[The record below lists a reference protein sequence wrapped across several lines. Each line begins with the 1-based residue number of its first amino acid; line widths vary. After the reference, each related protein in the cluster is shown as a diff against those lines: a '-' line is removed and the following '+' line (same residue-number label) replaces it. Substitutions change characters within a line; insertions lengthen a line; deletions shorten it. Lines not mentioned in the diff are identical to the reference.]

1 MIRKLKIRTILI
13 ALITLFIGSLAT
25 SYSIVNSDD
34 FLKSF
39 KITNFTNVNTKYH
52 LEYEKTKNATV
63 YEVIIYDESSEII
76 FNEKTTENV
85 VDFDLNNL
93 RYDEKYKLVIYA
105 YDKNGESI
113 SVKNP
118 YEFTYTEPSFSKDNN
133 LVLDNNEDYTLYI
146 DGELN
151 KDNKNYQIGLYDNN
165 VLIYKEEIKDNEYII
180 KQKYFNGLTQTLTAK
195 LFDNDTEIN
204 SITLYSNTS
213 PISDIT
219 IVSPQNDALLDYQ
232 DVPLTFTGG
241 DNATEYILEIFKD
254 DILIKE
260 VSLNQNRAI
269 ISSEFFVKDNNYTF
283 KIKAKYL
290 DYESYSKEATVSF
303 KMKEKETLLPVYIN
317 KDSNYI
323 KENSYITLNNPNNK
337 GTIYY
342 TLDGST
348 PTPAAT
354 RSICYSGVFTVDK
367 SCDVKAVAVR
377 DTYWDSDVAQESVE
391 VVCETSSARVT
402 GKDRFVALL
411 YENVLDRYA
420 ARSELDYWVDR
431 LENGSTGA
439 DVAYGFIFSQEF
451 TNKNYSDSDYVEH
464 LYLSLMGR
472 ASDTDGKNDWV
483 THLQNGVSRKYV
495 FRQFINSDEFSNLCN
510 AYQIDKGDVTLDEAR
525 DENYNVT
532 RFVVRNYKQFL
543 GRDYDVDGLN
553 DWTGRINGGYGL
565 DQVAHGFVFSTE
577 CENMN
582 LSNEEFVKI
591 LYRGIFDREADEAG
605 LSDWT
610 GRLNAGTS
618 REDVFWGFANSQE
631 FANLVASYG
640 L

>member
-13 ALITLFIGSLAT
+13 ALITLLIGSLAT

-39 KITNFTNVNTKYH
+39 KITNLTNVNTKYH
-52 LEYEKTKNATV
+52 LEYEKTTNATV

-165 VLIYKEEIKDNEYII
+165 ILIYKEEIKDNEYII
-180 KQKYFNGLTQTLTAK
+180 KQKYFNGLTQTLTVK

-317 KDSNYI
+317 KDSNYV
-323 KENSYITLNNPNNK
+323 KENSYITLNNPNSK

-342 TLDGST
+342 TLDGTDPNETSLVYENPILIKENT
-348 PTPAAT
+348 TIKT
-354 RSICYSGVFTVDK
+354 IIKEDK
-367 SCDVKAVAVR
+367 SYDSPVSTYNLNIGNKTDYKVYLSPSNQDGNLGVKSVGYTNEEKEMNDLSNYIEKRLKDYNIKVYRNNPNGNINLWVADSR
-377 DTYWDSDVAQESVE
+377 YYGADLHIAIHSNASTNHTSKGIETWINDQTSDTYSLANMIQSDLMNIYYDKENGNRGVKYSNGALGETRMPKFGILVE
-391 VVCETSSARVT
+391 VAHHDYLEDA
-402 GKDRFVALL
+402 KWIMH
-411 YENVLDRYA
+411 NK
-420 ARSELDYWVDR
+420 ELIG
-431 LENGSTGA
+431 NTIA
-439 DVAYGFIFSQEF
+439 DSI
-451 TNKNYSDSDYVEH
+451 
-464 LYLSLMGR
+464 L
-472 ASDTDGKNDWV
+472 
-483 THLQNGVSRKYV
+483 KY
-495 FRQFINSDEFSNLCN
+495 F
-510 AYQIDKGDVTLDEAR
+510 
-525 DENYNVT
+525 
-532 RFVVRNYKQFL
+532 
-543 GRDYDVDGLN
+543 
-553 DWTGRINGGYGL
+553 
-565 DQVAHGFVFSTE
+565 
-577 CENMN
+577 
-582 LSNEEFVKI
+582 
-591 LYRGIFDREADEAG
+591 GII
-605 LSDWT
+605 
-610 GRLNAGTS
+610 
-618 REDVFWGFANSQE
+618 
-631 FANLVASYG
+631 
-640 L
+640 

>member
-13 ALITLFIGSLAT
+13 ALITLLIGSLAT

-39 KITNFTNVNTKYH
+39 KITNLTNVNTKYH
-52 LEYEKTKNATV
+52 LEYENTTNATV

-165 VLIYKEEIKDNEYII
+165 ILIYKEEIKDNEYII
-180 KQKYFNGLTQTLTAK
+180 KQKYFNGLTQTLTVK

-219 IVSPQNDALLDYQ
+219 IVSPQNNALLDYQ

-317 KDSNYI
+317 KDSNYV
-323 KENSYITLNNPNNK
+323 KENSYITLNNPNSK

-342 TLDGST
+342 TLDGTDPNETSLVYENPILIKENT
-348 PTPAAT
+348 TIKT
-354 RSICYSGVFTVDK
+354 IIKEDK
-367 SCDVKAVAVR
+367 SYDSPVSTYNLNIGNKTDYKVYLSPSNQDGNLGVKSVGYTNEEKEMNDLSNYIEKRLKDYNIKVYRNNPNGNINLWVADSR
-377 DTYWDSDVAQESVE
+377 YYGADLHIAIHSNASTNHTSKGIETWINDQTSDTYSLANMIQSDLMNIYYDKENGNRGVKYSNGALGETRMPKFGILVE
-391 VVCETSSARVT
+391 VAHHDYLEDA
-402 GKDRFVALL
+402 KWIMH
-411 YENVLDRYA
+411 NK
-420 ARSELDYWVDR
+420 ELIG
-431 LENGSTGA
+431 NTIA
-439 DVAYGFIFSQEF
+439 DSI
-451 TNKNYSDSDYVEH
+451 
-464 LYLSLMGR
+464 L
-472 ASDTDGKNDWV
+472 
-483 THLQNGVSRKYV
+483 KY
-495 FRQFINSDEFSNLCN
+495 F
-510 AYQIDKGDVTLDEAR
+510 
-525 DENYNVT
+525 
-532 RFVVRNYKQFL
+532 
-543 GRDYDVDGLN
+543 
-553 DWTGRINGGYGL
+553 
-565 DQVAHGFVFSTE
+565 
-577 CENMN
+577 
-582 LSNEEFVKI
+582 
-591 LYRGIFDREADEAG
+591 GII
-605 LSDWT
+605 
-610 GRLNAGTS
+610 
-618 REDVFWGFANSQE
+618 
-631 FANLVASYG
+631 
-640 L
+640 

>member
-13 ALITLFIGSLAT
+13 ALITLLIGSLAT

-39 KITNFTNVNTKYH
+39 KITNLTNVNTKYH
-52 LEYEKTKNATV
+52 LEYEKTTNATV

-165 VLIYKEEIKDNEYII
+165 ILIYKEEIKDNEYII
-180 KQKYFNGLTQTLTAK
+180 KQKYFNGLTQTLTVK

-219 IVSPQNDALLDYQ
+219 IVSPQNDDLLDYQ

-342 TLDGST
+342 TLDGTDPNETSLVYENPILIKENT
-348 PTPAAT
+348 TIKT
-354 RSICYSGVFTVDK
+354 IIKEDK
-367 SCDVKAVAVR
+367 SYDSPVSTYNLNIGNKTDYKVYLSPSNQDGNLGVKSVGYTNEEKEMNDLSNYIEKRLKDYNIKVYRNNPNGNINLWVADSRYYGADLHIAIHSNASTNHTSKGVETWINDQTS
-377 DTYWDSDVAQESVE
+377 DTYSLANMIQSDLMNIYYDKENGNRGVKYSNGALGETRMPKFGILVE
-391 VVCETSSARVT
+391 VAHHDYLEDA
-402 GKDRFVALL
+402 KWIMD
-411 YENVLDRYA
+411 NK
-420 ARSELDYWVDR
+420 ELIG
-431 LENGSTGA
+431 NTIA
-439 DVAYGFIFSQEF
+439 DSI
-451 TNKNYSDSDYVEH
+451 
-464 LYLSLMGR
+464 L
-472 ASDTDGKNDWV
+472 
-483 THLQNGVSRKYV
+483 KY
-495 FRQFINSDEFSNLCN
+495 F
-510 AYQIDKGDVTLDEAR
+510 
-525 DENYNVT
+525 
-532 RFVVRNYKQFL
+532 
-543 GRDYDVDGLN
+543 
-553 DWTGRINGGYGL
+553 
-565 DQVAHGFVFSTE
+565 
-577 CENMN
+577 
-582 LSNEEFVKI
+582 
-591 LYRGIFDREADEAG
+591 GII
-605 LSDWT
+605 
-610 GRLNAGTS
+610 
-618 REDVFWGFANSQE
+618 
-631 FANLVASYG
+631 
-640 L
+640 

>member
-13 ALITLFIGSLAT
+13 ALITLLIGSLAT

-39 KITNFTNVNTKYH
+39 KITNLTNVNTKYH
-52 LEYEKTKNATV
+52 LEYEKTTNATV

-165 VLIYKEEIKDNEYII
+165 ILIYKEEIKDNEYII
-180 KQKYFNGLTQTLTAK
+180 KQKYFNGLTQILTAK

-342 TLDGST
+342 TLDGTDPNETSLVYENPILIKENT
-348 PTPAAT
+348 TIKT
-354 RSICYSGVFTVDK
+354 IIKEDK
-367 SCDVKAVAVR
+367 SYDSPVSTYNLNIGNKTDYKVYLSPSNQDGNLGVKSVGYTNEEKEMNDLSNYIEKRLKDYNIKVYRNNPNGNINLWVADSRYYGADLHIAIHSNASTNHTSKGVETWINDQTS
-377 DTYWDSDVAQESVE
+377 DTYSLANMIQSDLMNIYYD
-391 VVCETSSARVT
+391 
-402 GKDRFVALL
+402 K
-411 YENVLDRYA
+411 
-420 ARSELDYWVDR
+420 
-431 LENGSTGA
+431 ENGNRGVKYSNGA
-439 DVAYGFIFSQEF
+439 LGE
-451 TNKNYSDSDYVEH
+451 
-464 LYLSLMGR
+464 
-472 ASDTDGKNDWV
+472 
-483 THLQNGVSRKYV
+483 
-495 FRQFINSDEFSNLCN
+495 
-510 AYQIDKGDVTLDEAR
+510 
-525 DENYNVT
+525 T
-532 RFVVRNYKQFL
+532 RMPKFGIL
-543 GRDYDVDGLN
+543 
-553 DWTGRINGGYGL
+553 IE
-565 DQVAHGFVFSTE
+565 VAHHDYLEDAKWIMDNKELIGNTIADS
-577 CENMN
+577 
-582 LSNEEFVKI
+582 I
-591 LYRGIFDREADEAG
+591 LKYFGII
-605 LSDWT
+605 
-610 GRLNAGTS
+610 
-618 REDVFWGFANSQE
+618 
-631 FANLVASYG
+631 
-640 L
+640 

>member
-13 ALITLFIGSLAT
+13 ALITLLIGSLAT

-39 KITNFTNVNTKYH
+39 KITNLTNVNTKYH
-52 LEYEKTKNATV
+52 LEYEKTTNATV

-76 FNEKTTENV
+76 FNEKTTKNV

-165 VLIYKEEIKDNEYII
+165 ILIYKEEIKDNEYII
-180 KQKYFNGLTQTLTAK
+180 KQKYFNCLTQTLTVK

-290 DYESYSKEATVSF
+290 DYESYSKEAVSF

-342 TLDGST
+342 TLDGTDPNETSLVYENPILIKENT
-348 PTPAAT
+348 TIKT
-354 RSICYSGVFTVDK
+354 IIKEDK
-367 SCDVKAVAVR
+367 SYDSPVSTYNLNIGNKTDYKVYLSPSNQDGNLGVKSVGYTNEEKEMNDLSNYIEKRLKDYNIKVYRNNPNGNINLWVADSRYYGADLHIAIHSNASTNHTSKGVETWINDQTS
-377 DTYWDSDVAQESVE
+377 DTYSLANMIQSDLMNIYYDKENGNRGVKYSNGALGETRMPKFGILVE
-391 VVCETSSARVT
+391 VAHHDYLEDA
-402 GKDRFVALL
+402 KWIMD
-411 YENVLDRYA
+411 NK
-420 ARSELDYWVDR
+420 ELIG
-431 LENGSTGA
+431 NTIA
-439 DVAYGFIFSQEF
+439 DSI
-451 TNKNYSDSDYVEH
+451 
-464 LYLSLMGR
+464 L
-472 ASDTDGKNDWV
+472 
-483 THLQNGVSRKYV
+483 KY
-495 FRQFINSDEFSNLCN
+495 F
-510 AYQIDKGDVTLDEAR
+510 
-525 DENYNVT
+525 
-532 RFVVRNYKQFL
+532 
-543 GRDYDVDGLN
+543 
-553 DWTGRINGGYGL
+553 
-565 DQVAHGFVFSTE
+565 
-577 CENMN
+577 
-582 LSNEEFVKI
+582 
-591 LYRGIFDREADEAG
+591 GII
-605 LSDWT
+605 
-610 GRLNAGTS
+610 
-618 REDVFWGFANSQE
+618 
-631 FANLVASYG
+631 
-640 L
+640 

>member
-13 ALITLFIGSLAT
+13 ALITLLIGSLAT

-39 KITNFTNVNTKYH
+39 KITNLTNVNTKYH
-52 LEYEKTKNATV
+52 LEYEKTTNATV

-133 LVLDNNEDYTLYI
+133 LVLDDNENYTLYI

-165 VLIYKEEIKDNEYII
+165 ILIYKEEIKDNEYII
-180 KQKYFNGLTQTLTAK
+180 KQKYFNGLTQTLTVK

-219 IVSPQNDALLDYQ
+219 IVSPQNNALLDYQ

-317 KDSNYI
+317 KDSNYV

-342 TLDGST
+342 TLDGTDPNETSLVYENPILIKENT
-348 PTPAAT
+348 TIKT
-354 RSICYSGVFTVDK
+354 IIKEDK
-367 SCDVKAVAVR
+367 SYDSPVSTYNLNIGNKTDYKVYLSPSNQDGNLGVKSVGYTNEEKEMNDLSNYIEKRLKDYNIKVYRNNPNGNINLWVADSR
-377 DTYWDSDVAQESVE
+377 YYGADLHIAIHSNASTNHTSKGIETWINDQTSDTYSLANMIQSDLMNIYYDKENGNRGVKYSNGALGETRMPKFGILVE
-391 VVCETSSARVT
+391 VAHHDYLEDA
-402 GKDRFVALL
+402 KWIMH
-411 YENVLDRYA
+411 NK
-420 ARSELDYWVDR
+420 ELIG
-431 LENGSTGA
+431 NTIA
-439 DVAYGFIFSQEF
+439 DSI
-451 TNKNYSDSDYVEH
+451 
-464 LYLSLMGR
+464 L
-472 ASDTDGKNDWV
+472 
-483 THLQNGVSRKYV
+483 KY
-495 FRQFINSDEFSNLCN
+495 F
-510 AYQIDKGDVTLDEAR
+510 
-525 DENYNVT
+525 
-532 RFVVRNYKQFL
+532 
-543 GRDYDVDGLN
+543 
-553 DWTGRINGGYGL
+553 
-565 DQVAHGFVFSTE
+565 
-577 CENMN
+577 
-582 LSNEEFVKI
+582 
-591 LYRGIFDREADEAG
+591 GII
-605 LSDWT
+605 
-610 GRLNAGTS
+610 
-618 REDVFWGFANSQE
+618 
-631 FANLVASYG
+631 
-640 L
+640 

>member
-13 ALITLFIGSLAT
+13 ALITLLIGSLAT

-39 KITNFTNVNTKYH
+39 KITNLTNVNTKYH
-52 LEYEKTKNATV
+52 LEYEKTTNATV

-165 VLIYKEEIKDNEYII
+165 ILIYKEEIKDNEYII
-180 KQKYFNGLTQTLTAK
+180 KQKYFNGLTQTLTVK

-219 IVSPQNDALLDYQ
+219 IVSPQNNALLDYQ

-342 TLDGST
+342 TLDGTDPNETSLVYENPILIKENT
-348 PTPAAT
+348 TIKT
-354 RSICYSGVFTVDK
+354 IIKEDK
-367 SCDVKAVAVR
+367 SYDSPVSTYNLNIGNKTDYKVYLSPSNQDGNLGVKSVGYTNEEKEMNDLSNYIEKRLKDYNIKVYRNNPNGNINLWVADSR
-377 DTYWDSDVAQESVE
+377 YYGADLHIAIHSNASTNHTSKGIETWINDQTSDTYSLANMIQSDLMNIYYDKENGNRGVKYSNGALGETRMPKFGILVE
-391 VVCETSSARVT
+391 VAHHDYLEDA
-402 GKDRFVALL
+402 KWIMH
-411 YENVLDRYA
+411 NK
-420 ARSELDYWVDR
+420 ELIG
-431 LENGSTGA
+431 NTIA
-439 DVAYGFIFSQEF
+439 DSI
-451 TNKNYSDSDYVEH
+451 
-464 LYLSLMGR
+464 L
-472 ASDTDGKNDWV
+472 
-483 THLQNGVSRKYV
+483 KY
-495 FRQFINSDEFSNLCN
+495 F
-510 AYQIDKGDVTLDEAR
+510 
-525 DENYNVT
+525 
-532 RFVVRNYKQFL
+532 
-543 GRDYDVDGLN
+543 
-553 DWTGRINGGYGL
+553 
-565 DQVAHGFVFSTE
+565 
-577 CENMN
+577 
-582 LSNEEFVKI
+582 
-591 LYRGIFDREADEAG
+591 GII
-605 LSDWT
+605 
-610 GRLNAGTS
+610 
-618 REDVFWGFANSQE
+618 
-631 FANLVASYG
+631 
-640 L
+640 

>member
-13 ALITLFIGSLAT
+13 ALITLLIGSLAT

-39 KITNFTNVNTKYH
+39 KITNLTNVNTKYH
-52 LEYEKTKNATV
+52 LEYEKTTNATV

-133 LVLDNNEDYTLYI
+133 LVLDDNEDYKLYI

-165 VLIYKEEIKDNEYII
+165 ILIYKEEIKDNEYII
-180 KQKYFNGLTQTLTAK
+180 KQKYFNGLTQTLTVK

-219 IVSPQNDALLDYQ
+219 IVSPQNNALLDYQ

-317 KDSNYI
+317 KDSNYV

-342 TLDGST
+342 TLDGTDPNETSLIYENPILIKENT
-348 PTPAAT
+348 TIKT
-354 RSICYSGVFTVDK
+354 IIKEDK
-367 SCDVKAVAVR
+367 SYDSPVSTYNLNIGNKTDYKVYLSPSNQDGNLGVKSVGYTNEEKEMNDLSNYIEKRLKDYNIKVYRNNPNGNINLWVADSR
-377 DTYWDSDVAQESVE
+377 YYGADLHIAIHSNASTNHTSKGIETWINDQTSDTYSLANMIQSDLMNIYYDKENGNRGVKYSNGALGETRMPKFGILVE
-391 VVCETSSARVT
+391 VAHHDYLEDA
-402 GKDRFVALL
+402 KWIMH
-411 YENVLDRYA
+411 NK
-420 ARSELDYWVDR
+420 ELIG
-431 LENGSTGA
+431 NTIA
-439 DVAYGFIFSQEF
+439 DSI
-451 TNKNYSDSDYVEH
+451 
-464 LYLSLMGR
+464 L
-472 ASDTDGKNDWV
+472 
-483 THLQNGVSRKYV
+483 KY
-495 FRQFINSDEFSNLCN
+495 F
-510 AYQIDKGDVTLDEAR
+510 
-525 DENYNVT
+525 
-532 RFVVRNYKQFL
+532 
-543 GRDYDVDGLN
+543 
-553 DWTGRINGGYGL
+553 
-565 DQVAHGFVFSTE
+565 
-577 CENMN
+577 
-582 LSNEEFVKI
+582 
-591 LYRGIFDREADEAG
+591 GII
-605 LSDWT
+605 
-610 GRLNAGTS
+610 
-618 REDVFWGFANSQE
+618 
-631 FANLVASYG
+631 
-640 L
+640 

>member
-13 ALITLFIGSLAT
+13 ALITLLIGSLAT

-39 KITNFTNVNTKYH
+39 KITNLTNVNTKYH
-52 LEYEKTKNATV
+52 LEYEKTTNATV

-105 YDKNGESI
+105 YDKNDESI

-165 VLIYKEEIKDNEYII
+165 ILIYKEEIKDNEYII
-180 KQKYFNGLTQTLTAK
+180 KQKYFNGLTQTLTVK

-342 TLDGST
+342 TLDGTDPNENSLVYENPILIKENT
-348 PTPAAT
+348 TIKT
-354 RSICYSGVFTVDK
+354 IIKEDK
-367 SCDVKAVAVR
+367 SYDSPVSTYSLNIGNKTDYKVYLSPSNQDGNLGVKSVGYTNEEKEMNDLSNYIEKRLKDYNIKVYRNNPNGNINLWVADSR
-377 DTYWDSDVAQESVE
+377 YYGADLHIAIHSNASTNHTSKGIETWINDQTSDTYSLANMIQSDLMNIYYD
-391 VVCETSSARVT
+391 
-402 GKDRFVALL
+402 K
-411 YENVLDRYA
+411 
-420 ARSELDYWVDR
+420 
-431 LENGSTGA
+431 ENGNRGVKYSNGA
-439 DVAYGFIFSQEF
+439 LGE
-451 TNKNYSDSDYVEH
+451 
-464 LYLSLMGR
+464 
-472 ASDTDGKNDWV
+472 
-483 THLQNGVSRKYV
+483 
-495 FRQFINSDEFSNLCN
+495 
-510 AYQIDKGDVTLDEAR
+510 
-525 DENYNVT
+525 T
-532 RFVVRNYKQFL
+532 RMPKF
-543 GRDYDVDGLN
+543 G
-553 DWTGRINGGYGL
+553 
-565 DQVAHGFVFSTE
+565 
-577 CENMN
+577 
-582 LSNEEFVKI
+582 I
-591 LYRGIFDREADEAG
+591 LVIPIWPTAKPII
-605 LSDWT
+605 
-610 GRLNAGTS
+610 
-618 REDVFWGFANSQE
+618 
-631 FANLVASYG
+631 
-640 L
+640 

>member
-13 ALITLFIGSLAT
+13 ALITLLIGSLAT

-39 KITNFTNVNTKYH
+39 KITNLTNINTKYH
-52 LEYEKTKNATV
+52 LEYEKTTNATV

-76 FNEKTTENV
+76 FNEKTTENI

-165 VLIYKEEIKDNEYII
+165 ILIYKEEIKDNEYII

-317 KDSNYI
+317 KDSNYV

-342 TLDGST
+342 TLDGTDPNETSLVYENPILIKENT
-348 PTPAAT
+348 TIKT
-354 RSICYSGVFTVDK
+354 IIKEDK
-367 SCDVKAVAVR
+367 SYDSPVSTYSLNIGNKTDYKVYLSPSNQDGNLGVKSVGYTNEEKEMNDLSNYIEKRLKDYNIKVYRNNPNGNINLWVADSRYYGADLHIAIHSNASTNHTSKGVETWINDQTS
-377 DTYWDSDVAQESVE
+377 DTYSLANMIQSDLMNIYYDKENGNRGVKYSNGALGETRMPKFGILVE
-391 VVCETSSARVT
+391 VAHHDYLEDA
-402 GKDRFVALL
+402 KWIMD
-411 YENVLDRYA
+411 NK
-420 ARSELDYWVDR
+420 ELIG
-431 LENGSTGA
+431 NTIA
-439 DVAYGFIFSQEF
+439 DSI
-451 TNKNYSDSDYVEH
+451 
-464 LYLSLMGR
+464 L
-472 ASDTDGKNDWV
+472 
-483 THLQNGVSRKYV
+483 KY
-495 FRQFINSDEFSNLCN
+495 F
-510 AYQIDKGDVTLDEAR
+510 
-525 DENYNVT
+525 
-532 RFVVRNYKQFL
+532 
-543 GRDYDVDGLN
+543 
-553 DWTGRINGGYGL
+553 
-565 DQVAHGFVFSTE
+565 
-577 CENMN
+577 
-582 LSNEEFVKI
+582 
-591 LYRGIFDREADEAG
+591 GII
-605 LSDWT
+605 
-610 GRLNAGTS
+610 
-618 REDVFWGFANSQE
+618 
-631 FANLVASYG
+631 
-640 L
+640 

>member
-13 ALITLFIGSLAT
+13 ALITLLIGSLAT

-39 KITNFTNVNTKYH
+39 KITNLTNVNTKYH
-52 LEYEKTKNATV
+52 LEYEKTTNATV

-146 DGELN
+146 DGKLN

-165 VLIYKEEIKDNEYII
+165 ILIYKEEIKDNEYII
-180 KQKYFNGLTQTLTAK
+180 KQKYFNGLTQTLTVK

-204 SITLYSNTS
+204 SITLYFNTS

-219 IVSPQNDALLDYQ
+219 IVSPQNNALLDYQ

-317 KDSNYI
+317 KDSNYV
-323 KENSYITLNNPNNK
+323 KENSYITLNNPNSK

-342 TLDGST
+342 TLDGTDPNETSLVYENPILIKENT
-348 PTPAAT
+348 TIKT
-354 RSICYSGVFTVDK
+354 IIKEDK
-367 SCDVKAVAVR
+367 SYDSPVSTYNLNIGNKTDYKVYLSPSNQDGNLGVKSVGYTNEEKEMNDLSNYIEKRLKDYNIKVYRNNPNGNINLWVADSR
-377 DTYWDSDVAQESVE
+377 YYGADLHIAIHSNASTNHTSKGIETWINDQTSDTYSLANMIQSDLMNIYYDKENGNRGVKYSNGALGETRMPKFGILVE
-391 VVCETSSARVT
+391 VAHHDYLEDA
-402 GKDRFVALL
+402 KWIMH
-411 YENVLDRYA
+411 NK
-420 ARSELDYWVDR
+420 ELIG
-431 LENGSTGA
+431 NTIA
-439 DVAYGFIFSQEF
+439 DSI
-451 TNKNYSDSDYVEH
+451 
-464 LYLSLMGR
+464 L
-472 ASDTDGKNDWV
+472 
-483 THLQNGVSRKYV
+483 KY
-495 FRQFINSDEFSNLCN
+495 F
-510 AYQIDKGDVTLDEAR
+510 
-525 DENYNVT
+525 
-532 RFVVRNYKQFL
+532 
-543 GRDYDVDGLN
+543 
-553 DWTGRINGGYGL
+553 
-565 DQVAHGFVFSTE
+565 
-577 CENMN
+577 
-582 LSNEEFVKI
+582 
-591 LYRGIFDREADEAG
+591 GII
-605 LSDWT
+605 
-610 GRLNAGTS
+610 
-618 REDVFWGFANSQE
+618 
-631 FANLVASYG
+631 
-640 L
+640 

>member
-13 ALITLFIGSLAT
+13 ALITLLIGSLAT

-39 KITNFTNVNTKYH
+39 KITNLTNVNTKYH
-52 LEYEKTKNATV
+52 LEYEKTTNATV

-165 VLIYKEEIKDNEYII
+165 ILIYKEEIKDNEYII
-180 KQKYFNGLTQTLTAK
+180 KQKYFNGLTQTLTVK

-342 TLDGST
+342 TLDGTDPNETSLVYENPILIKENT
-348 PTPAAT
+348 TIKT
-354 RSICYSGVFTVDK
+354 IIKEDK
-367 SCDVKAVAVR
+367 SYDSPVSTYSLNIGNKTDYKVYLSPSNQDGNLGVKSVGYTNEEKEMNDLSNYIEKRLKDYNIKVYRNNPNGNINLWVADSRYYGADLHIAIHSNASTNHTSKGVETWINDQTS
-377 DTYWDSDVAQESVE
+377 DTYSLANMIQSDLMNIYYDKENGNRGVKYSNGALGETRMPKFGILVE
-391 VVCETSSARVT
+391 VAHHDYLEDA
-402 GKDRFVALL
+402 KWIMD
-411 YENVLDRYA
+411 NK
-420 ARSELDYWVDR
+420 ELIG
-431 LENGSTGA
+431 NTIA
-439 DVAYGFIFSQEF
+439 DSI
-451 TNKNYSDSDYVEH
+451 
-464 LYLSLMGR
+464 L
-472 ASDTDGKNDWV
+472 
-483 THLQNGVSRKYV
+483 KY
-495 FRQFINSDEFSNLCN
+495 F
-510 AYQIDKGDVTLDEAR
+510 
-525 DENYNVT
+525 
-532 RFVVRNYKQFL
+532 
-543 GRDYDVDGLN
+543 
-553 DWTGRINGGYGL
+553 
-565 DQVAHGFVFSTE
+565 
-577 CENMN
+577 
-582 LSNEEFVKI
+582 
-591 LYRGIFDREADEAG
+591 GII
-605 LSDWT
+605 
-610 GRLNAGTS
+610 
-618 REDVFWGFANSQE
+618 
-631 FANLVASYG
+631 
-640 L
+640 

>member
-13 ALITLFIGSLAT
+13 ALITLLIGSLST

-39 KITNFTNVNTKYH
+39 KITNLTNVNTKYH
-52 LEYEKTKNATV
+52 LEYEKTTNATV

-165 VLIYKEEIKDNEYII
+165 ILIYKEEIKDNEYII
-180 KQKYFNGLTQTLTAK
+180 KQKYFNGLTQTLTVK

-219 IVSPQNDALLDYQ
+219 IVSPQNNALLDYQ

-317 KDSNYI
+317 KDSNYV
-323 KENSYITLNNPNNK
+323 KENSYITLNNPNSK

-342 TLDGST
+342 TLDGTDPNETSLVYENPILIKENT
-348 PTPAAT
+348 TIKT
-354 RSICYSGVFTVDK
+354 IIKEDK
-367 SCDVKAVAVR
+367 SYDSPVSTYNLNIGNKTDYKVYLSPSNQDGNLGVKSVGYTNEEKEMNDLSNYIEKRLKDYNIKVYRNNPNGNINLWVADSR
-377 DTYWDSDVAQESVE
+377 YYGADLHIAIHSNASTNHTSKGIETWINDQTSDTYSLANMIQSDLMNIYYDKENGNRGVKYSNGALGETRMPKFGILVE
-391 VVCETSSARVT
+391 VAHHDYLEDA
-402 GKDRFVALL
+402 KWIMH
-411 YENVLDRYA
+411 NK
-420 ARSELDYWVDR
+420 ELIG
-431 LENGSTGA
+431 NTIA
-439 DVAYGFIFSQEF
+439 DSI
-451 TNKNYSDSDYVEH
+451 
-464 LYLSLMGR
+464 L
-472 ASDTDGKNDWV
+472 
-483 THLQNGVSRKYV
+483 KY
-495 FRQFINSDEFSNLCN
+495 F
-510 AYQIDKGDVTLDEAR
+510 
-525 DENYNVT
+525 
-532 RFVVRNYKQFL
+532 
-543 GRDYDVDGLN
+543 
-553 DWTGRINGGYGL
+553 
-565 DQVAHGFVFSTE
+565 
-577 CENMN
+577 
-582 LSNEEFVKI
+582 
-591 LYRGIFDREADEAG
+591 GII
-605 LSDWT
+605 
-610 GRLNAGTS
+610 
-618 REDVFWGFANSQE
+618 
-631 FANLVASYG
+631 
-640 L
+640 

>member
-76 FNEKTTENV
+76 FNEKTTENI

-118 YEFTYTEPSFSKDNN
+118 YEFTYTEPSFNKDNN

-165 VLIYKEEIKDNEYII
+165 ILIYKEEIKDNEYII

-241 DNATEYILEIFKD
+241 DNATEYSLEIFKD

-342 TLDGST
+342 TLDGTDPNETSPVYENPILIKENT
-348 PTPAAT
+348 TIKT
-354 RSICYSGVFTVDK
+354 IIKEDK
-367 SCDVKAVAVR
+367 SYDSPVSTYNLNIGNKTDYKVYLSPSNQDGNPGVKSVGYTNEEKEMNDLSNYIEKRLKDYNIKVFRNNPNGNINLWVADSRYYGADLHIAIHSNASTNHTSKGVETWIN
-377 DTYWDSDVAQESVE
+377 DQTSNTYSLANMIQSDLMNIYYDKENGNRGVKYSNGALGETRMPKFGILVE
-391 VVCETSSARVT
+391 VAHHDYLEDA
-402 GKDRFVALL
+402 KWIMD
-411 YENVLDRYA
+411 NK
-420 ARSELDYWVDR
+420 ELIG
-431 LENGSTGA
+431 NTIA
-439 DVAYGFIFSQEF
+439 DSI
-451 TNKNYSDSDYVEH
+451 
-464 LYLSLMGR
+464 L
-472 ASDTDGKNDWV
+472 
-483 THLQNGVSRKYV
+483 KY
-495 FRQFINSDEFSNLCN
+495 F
-510 AYQIDKGDVTLDEAR
+510 
-525 DENYNVT
+525 
-532 RFVVRNYKQFL
+532 
-543 GRDYDVDGLN
+543 
-553 DWTGRINGGYGL
+553 
-565 DQVAHGFVFSTE
+565 
-577 CENMN
+577 
-582 LSNEEFVKI
+582 
-591 LYRGIFDREADEAG
+591 GII
-605 LSDWT
+605 
-610 GRLNAGTS
+610 
-618 REDVFWGFANSQE
+618 
-631 FANLVASYG
+631 
-640 L
+640 

>member
-13 ALITLFIGSLAT
+13 ALITLLIGSLAT

-39 KITNFTNVNTKYH
+39 KITNLTNVNTKYH
-52 LEYEKTKNATV
+52 LEYEKTTNATV

-165 VLIYKEEIKDNEYII
+165 ILIYKEEIKDNEYII

-317 KDSNYI
+317 IDSNYI

-342 TLDGST
+342 TLDGTDPNETSLVYENPILIKENT
-348 PTPAAT
+348 TIKT
-354 RSICYSGVFTVDK
+354 IIKEDK
-367 SCDVKAVAVR
+367 SYDSPVSTYNLNIGNKTDYKVYLSPSNQDGNLGVKSVGYTNEEKEMNDLSNYIEKRLKDYNIKVYRNNPNGNINLWVADSRYYGADLHIAIHSNASTNHTSKGVETWINDQTS
-377 DTYWDSDVAQESVE
+377 DTYSLANMIQSDLMNIYYDKENGNRGVKYSNGALGETRMPKFGILVE
-391 VVCETSSARVT
+391 VAHHDYLEDA
-402 GKDRFVALL
+402 KWIMD
-411 YENVLDRYA
+411 NK
-420 ARSELDYWVDR
+420 ELIG
-431 LENGSTGA
+431 NTIA
-439 DVAYGFIFSQEF
+439 DSI
-451 TNKNYSDSDYVEH
+451 
-464 LYLSLMGR
+464 L
-472 ASDTDGKNDWV
+472 
-483 THLQNGVSRKYV
+483 KY
-495 FRQFINSDEFSNLCN
+495 F
-510 AYQIDKGDVTLDEAR
+510 
-525 DENYNVT
+525 
-532 RFVVRNYKQFL
+532 
-543 GRDYDVDGLN
+543 
-553 DWTGRINGGYGL
+553 
-565 DQVAHGFVFSTE
+565 
-577 CENMN
+577 
-582 LSNEEFVKI
+582 
-591 LYRGIFDREADEAG
+591 GII
-605 LSDWT
+605 
-610 GRLNAGTS
+610 
-618 REDVFWGFANSQE
+618 
-631 FANLVASYG
+631 
-640 L
+640 

>member
-13 ALITLFIGSLAT
+13 ALITLLIGSLAT

-39 KITNFTNVNTKYH
+39 KITNLTNVNTKYH
-52 LEYEKTKNATV
+52 LEYEKTTNATV

-165 VLIYKEEIKDNEYII
+165 ILIYKEEIKDNEYII
-180 KQKYFNGLTQTLTAK
+180 KQKYFNGLTQTLTVK

-204 SITLYSNTS
+204 SITLYSNIS

-219 IVSPQNDALLDYQ
+219 IVSPQNNALLDYQ

-317 KDSNYI
+317 KDSNYV

-342 TLDGST
+342 TLDGTDPNETSLVYENPILIKENT
-348 PTPAAT
+348 TIKT
-354 RSICYSGVFTVDK
+354 IIKEDK
-367 SCDVKAVAVR
+367 SYDSPVSTYNLNIGNKTDYKVYLSPSNQDGNLGVKSVGYTNEEKEMNDLSNYIEKRLKDYNIKVYRNNPNGNINLWVADSR
-377 DTYWDSDVAQESVE
+377 YYGADLHIAIHSNASTNHTSKGIETWINDQTSDTYSLANMIQSDLMNIYYDKENGNRGVKYSNGALGETRMPKFGILVE
-391 VVCETSSARVT
+391 VAHHDYLEDA
-402 GKDRFVALL
+402 KWIMH
-411 YENVLDRYA
+411 NK
-420 ARSELDYWVDR
+420 ELIG
-431 LENGSTGA
+431 NTIA
-439 DVAYGFIFSQEF
+439 DSI
-451 TNKNYSDSDYVEH
+451 
-464 LYLSLMGR
+464 L
-472 ASDTDGKNDWV
+472 
-483 THLQNGVSRKYV
+483 KY
-495 FRQFINSDEFSNLCN
+495 F
-510 AYQIDKGDVTLDEAR
+510 
-525 DENYNVT
+525 
-532 RFVVRNYKQFL
+532 
-543 GRDYDVDGLN
+543 
-553 DWTGRINGGYGL
+553 
-565 DQVAHGFVFSTE
+565 
-577 CENMN
+577 
-582 LSNEEFVKI
+582 
-591 LYRGIFDREADEAG
+591 GII
-605 LSDWT
+605 
-610 GRLNAGTS
+610 
-618 REDVFWGFANSQE
+618 
-631 FANLVASYG
+631 
-640 L
+640 

>member
-76 FNEKTTENV
+76 FNEKTTENIV
-85 VDFDLNNL
+85 EFDLNNL

-118 YEFTYTEPSFSKDNN
+118 YEFTYTEPSFNKDNN

-165 VLIYKEEIKDNEYII
+165 ILIYKEEIKDNEYII

-317 KDSNYI
+317 IDSNYI

-342 TLDGST
+342 TLDGTDPNETSLVYENPILIKENT
-348 PTPAAT
+348 TIKT
-354 RSICYSGVFTVDK
+354 IIKEDK
-367 SCDVKAVAVR
+367 SYDSPVSTYNLNIGNKTDYKVYLSPSNQDGNLGVKSVGYTNEEKEMNDLSNYIEKRLKDYNIKVFRNNPNGNINLWVADSRYYGADLHIAIHSNASTNHTSKGVETWIN
-377 DTYWDSDVAQESVE
+377 DQTSNTYSLANMIQSDLMNIYYDKENGNRGVKYSNGALGETRMPKFGILVE
-391 VVCETSSARVT
+391 VAHHDYLEDA
-402 GKDRFVALL
+402 KWIMD
-411 YENVLDRYA
+411 NK
-420 ARSELDYWVDR
+420 ELIG
-431 LENGSTGA
+431 NTIA
-439 DVAYGFIFSQEF
+439 DSI
-451 TNKNYSDSDYVEH
+451 
-464 LYLSLMGR
+464 L
-472 ASDTDGKNDWV
+472 
-483 THLQNGVSRKYV
+483 KY
-495 FRQFINSDEFSNLCN
+495 F
-510 AYQIDKGDVTLDEAR
+510 
-525 DENYNVT
+525 
-532 RFVVRNYKQFL
+532 
-543 GRDYDVDGLN
+543 
-553 DWTGRINGGYGL
+553 
-565 DQVAHGFVFSTE
+565 
-577 CENMN
+577 
-582 LSNEEFVKI
+582 
-591 LYRGIFDREADEAG
+591 GII
-605 LSDWT
+605 
-610 GRLNAGTS
+610 
-618 REDVFWGFANSQE
+618 
-631 FANLVASYG
+631 
-640 L
+640 

>member
-76 FNEKTTENV
+76 FNEKTTENI

-118 YEFTYTEPSFSKDNN
+118 YEFTYTEPSFNKDNN

-241 DNATEYILEIFKD
+241 DNATEYSLEIFKD

-342 TLDGST
+342 TLDGTDPNETSPVYENPILIKENT
-348 PTPAAT
+348 TIKT
-354 RSICYSGVFTVDK
+354 IIKEDK
-367 SCDVKAVAVR
+367 SYDSPVSTYNLNIGNKTDYKVYLSPSNQDGNPGVKSVGYTNEEKEMNDLSNYIEKRLKDYNIKVFRNNPNGNINLWVADSRYYGADLHIAIHSNASTNHTSKGVETWIN
-377 DTYWDSDVAQESVE
+377 DQTSNTYSLAYMIQSDLMNIYYDKENGNRGVKYSNGALGETRMPKFGILVE
-391 VVCETSSARVT
+391 VAHHDYLEDA
-402 GKDRFVALL
+402 KWIMD
-411 YENVLDRYA
+411 NK
-420 ARSELDYWVDR
+420 ELIG
-431 LENGSTGA
+431 NTIA
-439 DVAYGFIFSQEF
+439 DSI
-451 TNKNYSDSDYVEH
+451 
-464 LYLSLMGR
+464 L
-472 ASDTDGKNDWV
+472 
-483 THLQNGVSRKYV
+483 KY
-495 FRQFINSDEFSNLCN
+495 F
-510 AYQIDKGDVTLDEAR
+510 
-525 DENYNVT
+525 
-532 RFVVRNYKQFL
+532 
-543 GRDYDVDGLN
+543 
-553 DWTGRINGGYGL
+553 
-565 DQVAHGFVFSTE
+565 
-577 CENMN
+577 
-582 LSNEEFVKI
+582 
-591 LYRGIFDREADEAG
+591 GII
-605 LSDWT
+605 
-610 GRLNAGTS
+610 
-618 REDVFWGFANSQE
+618 
-631 FANLVASYG
+631 
-640 L
+640 

>member
-13 ALITLFIGSLAT
+13 ALITLLIGSLAT

-39 KITNFTNVNTKYH
+39 KITNLTNVNTKYH
-52 LEYEKTKNATV
+52 LEYEKTTNATV

-151 KDNKNYQIGLYDNN
+151 KDNKNYQIRLYDNN
-165 VLIYKEEIKDNEYII
+165 ILIYKEEIKDNEYII
-180 KQKYFNGLTQTLTAK
+180 KQKYFNGLTQTLTVK

-342 TLDGST
+342 TLDGTDPNETSLVYENPILIKENT
-348 PTPAAT
+348 TIKT
-354 RSICYSGVFTVDK
+354 IIKEDK
-367 SCDVKAVAVR
+367 SYDSPVSTYNLNIGNKTDYKVYLSPSNQDGNLGVKSVGYTNEEKEMNDLSNYIEKRLKDYNIKVYRNNPNGNINLWVADSR
-377 DTYWDSDVAQESVE
+377 YYGADLHIAIHSNASTNHTSKGIETWINDQTSDTYSLANMIQSDLMNIYYDKENGNRGVKYSNGALGETRMPKFGILVE
-391 VVCETSSARVT
+391 VAHHDYLEDA
-402 GKDRFVALL
+402 KWIMD
-411 YENVLDRYA
+411 NK
-420 ARSELDYWVDR
+420 ELIG
-431 LENGSTGA
+431 NTIA
-439 DVAYGFIFSQEF
+439 DSI
-451 TNKNYSDSDYVEH
+451 
-464 LYLSLMGR
+464 L
-472 ASDTDGKNDWV
+472 
-483 THLQNGVSRKYV
+483 KY
-495 FRQFINSDEFSNLCN
+495 F
-510 AYQIDKGDVTLDEAR
+510 
-525 DENYNVT
+525 
-532 RFVVRNYKQFL
+532 
-543 GRDYDVDGLN
+543 
-553 DWTGRINGGYGL
+553 
-565 DQVAHGFVFSTE
+565 
-577 CENMN
+577 
-582 LSNEEFVKI
+582 
-591 LYRGIFDREADEAG
+591 GII
-605 LSDWT
+605 
-610 GRLNAGTS
+610 
-618 REDVFWGFANSQE
+618 
-631 FANLVASYG
+631 
-640 L
+640 

>member
-13 ALITLFIGSLAT
+13 ALITLLIGSLAT

-39 KITNFTNVNTKYH
+39 KITNLTNVNTKYH
-52 LEYEKTKNATV
+52 LEYEKTTNATV

-165 VLIYKEEIKDNEYII
+165 ILIYKEEIKDNEYII
-180 KQKYFNGLTQTLTAK
+180 KQKYFNGLTQTLTVK

-342 TLDGST
+342 TLDGTDPNETSLVYENPILIKENT
-348 PTPAAT
+348 TIKT
-354 RSICYSGVFTVDK
+354 IIKEDK
-367 SCDVKAVAVR
+367 SYDSPVSTYNLNIGNKTDYKVYLSPSNQDDNLGVKSVGYTNEEKEMNDLSNYIEKRLKDYNIKVYRNNPNGNINLWVADSRYYGADLHIAIHSNASTNHTSKGVETWINDQTS
-377 DTYWDSDVAQESVE
+377 DTYSLANMIQSDLMNIYYDKENGNRGVKYSNGALGETRMPKFGILVE
-391 VVCETSSARVT
+391 VSHHDYLEDA
-402 GKDRFVALL
+402 KWIMD
-411 YENVLDRYA
+411 NK
-420 ARSELDYWVDR
+420 ELIG
-431 LENGSTGA
+431 NTIA
-439 DVAYGFIFSQEF
+439 DSI
-451 TNKNYSDSDYVEH
+451 
-464 LYLSLMGR
+464 L
-472 ASDTDGKNDWV
+472 
-483 THLQNGVSRKYV
+483 KY
-495 FRQFINSDEFSNLCN
+495 F
-510 AYQIDKGDVTLDEAR
+510 
-525 DENYNVT
+525 
-532 RFVVRNYKQFL
+532 
-543 GRDYDVDGLN
+543 
-553 DWTGRINGGYGL
+553 
-565 DQVAHGFVFSTE
+565 
-577 CENMN
+577 
-582 LSNEEFVKI
+582 
-591 LYRGIFDREADEAG
+591 GII
-605 LSDWT
+605 
-610 GRLNAGTS
+610 
-618 REDVFWGFANSQE
+618 
-631 FANLVASYG
+631 
-640 L
+640 

>member
-13 ALITLFIGSLAT
+13 ALITLLIGSLAT

-39 KITNFTNVNTKYH
+39 KITNLTNVNTKYH
-52 LEYEKTKNATV
+52 LEYEKTTNATV

-165 VLIYKEEIKDNEYII
+165 ILIYKEKIKDNEYII

-317 KDSNYI
+317 KDSNYV

-342 TLDGST
+342 TLDGTDPNETSLVYENPILIKENT
-348 PTPAAT
+348 TIKT
-354 RSICYSGVFTVDK
+354 IIKEDK
-367 SCDVKAVAVR
+367 SYDSPVSTYSLNIGNKIYLSPSNQDGNLGVKSVGYTNEEKEMNDLSNYIEKRLKDYNIKVYRNNPNGNINLWVADSRYYGADLHIAIHSNASTNHTSKGVETWINDQTS
-377 DTYWDSDVAQESVE
+377 DTYSLANMIQSDLMNIYYDKENGNRGVKYSNGALGETRMPKFGILVE
-391 VVCETSSARVT
+391 VAHHDYLEDA
-402 GKDRFVALL
+402 KWIMD
-411 YENVLDRYA
+411 NK
-420 ARSELDYWVDR
+420 ELIG
-431 LENGSTGA
+431 NTIA
-439 DVAYGFIFSQEF
+439 DSI
-451 TNKNYSDSDYVEH
+451 
-464 LYLSLMGR
+464 L
-472 ASDTDGKNDWV
+472 
-483 THLQNGVSRKYV
+483 KY
-495 FRQFINSDEFSNLCN
+495 F
-510 AYQIDKGDVTLDEAR
+510 
-525 DENYNVT
+525 
-532 RFVVRNYKQFL
+532 
-543 GRDYDVDGLN
+543 
-553 DWTGRINGGYGL
+553 
-565 DQVAHGFVFSTE
+565 
-577 CENMN
+577 
-582 LSNEEFVKI
+582 
-591 LYRGIFDREADEAG
+591 GII
-605 LSDWT
+605 
-610 GRLNAGTS
+610 
-618 REDVFWGFANSQE
+618 
-631 FANLVASYG
+631 
-640 L
+640 

>member
-13 ALITLFIGSLAT
+13 ALITLLIGSLAT

-39 KITNFTNVNTKYH
+39 KITNLTNVNTKYH
-52 LEYEKTKNATV
+52 LEYEKTANATV

-85 VDFDLNNL
+85 LDFDLNNL

-165 VLIYKEEIKDNEYII
+165 ILIYKEKIKDNEYII
-180 KQKYFNGLTQTLTAK
+180 KQKYFNGLTQTLTVK

-317 KDSNYI
+317 KDSNYV

-342 TLDGST
+342 TLDGTDPNETSLVYENPILIKENT
-348 PTPAAT
+348 TIKT
-354 RSICYSGVFTVDK
+354 IIKEDK
-367 SCDVKAVAVR
+367 SYDSPVSTYNLNIGNKIDYKVYLSPSNQDGNLGVKSVGYTNEEKEMNDLSNYIEKRLKDYNIKVYRNNPNGNINLWVADSRYYGADLHIAIHSNASTNHTSKGVETWINDQTS
-377 DTYWDSDVAQESVE
+377 DTYSLANMIQSDLMNIYYD
-391 VVCETSSARVT
+391 
-402 GKDRFVALL
+402 K
-411 YENVLDRYA
+411 
-420 ARSELDYWVDR
+420 
-431 LENGSTGA
+431 ENGNRGVKYSNGA
-439 DVAYGFIFSQEF
+439 LGE
-451 TNKNYSDSDYVEH
+451 
-464 LYLSLMGR
+464 
-472 ASDTDGKNDWV
+472 
-483 THLQNGVSRKYV
+483 
-495 FRQFINSDEFSNLCN
+495 
-510 AYQIDKGDVTLDEAR
+510 
-525 DENYNVT
+525 T
-532 RFVVRNYKQFL
+532 RMPKFGIL
-543 GRDYDVDGLN
+543 
-553 DWTGRINGGYGL
+553 IE
-565 DQVAHGFVFSTE
+565 VAHHDYLEDAKWIMDNKELIGNTIADS
-577 CENMN
+577 
-582 LSNEEFVKI
+582 I
-591 LYRGIFDREADEAG
+591 LKYFGII
-605 LSDWT
+605 
-610 GRLNAGTS
+610 
-618 REDVFWGFANSQE
+618 
-631 FANLVASYG
+631 
-640 L
+640 

>member
-13 ALITLFIGSLAT
+13 ALITLLIGSLAT

-39 KITNFTNVNTKYH
+39 KITNLTNVNTKYH
-52 LEYEKTKNATV
+52 LEYEKTTNATV

-165 VLIYKEEIKDNEYII
+165 ILIYKEEIKDNEYII
-180 KQKYFNGLTQTLTAK
+180 KQKYFNGLTQTLTVK

-317 KDSNYI
+317 KDSNYV
-323 KENSYITLNNPNNK
+323 KENSYITLNNPNSK

-342 TLDGST
+342 TLDGTDPNETSLIYENPILIKENT
-348 PTPAAT
+348 TIKT
-354 RSICYSGVFTVDK
+354 IIKEDK
-367 SCDVKAVAVR
+367 SYDSPVSTYNLNIGNKTDYKVYLSPSNQDGNLGVKSVGYTNEEKEMNDLSNYIEKRLKDYNIKVYRNNPNGNINLWVADSR
-377 DTYWDSDVAQESVE
+377 YYGADLHIAIHSNASTNHTSKGIETWINDQTSDTYSLANMIQSDLMNIYYDKENGNRGVKYSNGALGETRMPKFGILVE
-391 VVCETSSARVT
+391 VAHHDYLEDA
-402 GKDRFVALL
+402 KWIMH
-411 YENVLDRYA
+411 NK
-420 ARSELDYWVDR
+420 ELIG
-431 LENGSTGA
+431 NTIA
-439 DVAYGFIFSQEF
+439 DSI
-451 TNKNYSDSDYVEH
+451 
-464 LYLSLMGR
+464 L
-472 ASDTDGKNDWV
+472 
-483 THLQNGVSRKYV
+483 KY
-495 FRQFINSDEFSNLCN
+495 F
-510 AYQIDKGDVTLDEAR
+510 
-525 DENYNVT
+525 
-532 RFVVRNYKQFL
+532 
-543 GRDYDVDGLN
+543 
-553 DWTGRINGGYGL
+553 
-565 DQVAHGFVFSTE
+565 
-577 CENMN
+577 
-582 LSNEEFVKI
+582 
-591 LYRGIFDREADEAG
+591 GII
-605 LSDWT
+605 
-610 GRLNAGTS
+610 
-618 REDVFWGFANSQE
+618 
-631 FANLVASYG
+631 
-640 L
+640 

>member
-13 ALITLFIGSLAT
+13 ALITLLIGSLAT

-39 KITNFTNVNTKYH
+39 KITNLTNVNTKYH
-52 LEYEKTKNATV
+52 LEYEKTTNATV

-133 LVLDNNEDYTLYI
+133 LVIDNNEDYTLYI

-165 VLIYKEEIKDNEYII
+165 ILIYKEEIKDNEYII
-180 KQKYFNGLTQTLTAK
+180 KQKYFNGLTQTLTVK

-219 IVSPQNDALLDYQ
+219 IVSPQNNALLDYQ

-317 KDSNYI
+317 KDSNYV
-323 KENSYITLNNPNNK
+323 KENSYITLNNPNSK

-342 TLDGST
+342 TLDGTDPNETSLVYENPILIKENT
-348 PTPAAT
+348 TIKT
-354 RSICYSGVFTVDK
+354 IIKEDK
-367 SCDVKAVAVR
+367 SYDSPVSTYNLNIGNKTDYKVYLSPSNQDGNLGVKSVGYTNEEKEMNDLSNYIEKRLKDYNIKVYRNNPNGNINLWVADSR
-377 DTYWDSDVAQESVE
+377 YYGADLHIAIHSNASTNHTSKGIETWINDQTSDTYSLANMIQSDLMNIYYDKENGNRGVKYSNGALGETRMPKFGILVE
-391 VVCETSSARVT
+391 VAHHDYLEDA
-402 GKDRFVALL
+402 KWIMH
-411 YENVLDRYA
+411 NK
-420 ARSELDYWVDR
+420 ELIG
-431 LENGSTGA
+431 NTIA
-439 DVAYGFIFSQEF
+439 DSI
-451 TNKNYSDSDYVEH
+451 
-464 LYLSLMGR
+464 L
-472 ASDTDGKNDWV
+472 
-483 THLQNGVSRKYV
+483 KY
-495 FRQFINSDEFSNLCN
+495 F
-510 AYQIDKGDVTLDEAR
+510 
-525 DENYNVT
+525 
-532 RFVVRNYKQFL
+532 
-543 GRDYDVDGLN
+543 
-553 DWTGRINGGYGL
+553 
-565 DQVAHGFVFSTE
+565 
-577 CENMN
+577 
-582 LSNEEFVKI
+582 
-591 LYRGIFDREADEAG
+591 GII
-605 LSDWT
+605 
-610 GRLNAGTS
+610 
-618 REDVFWGFANSQE
+618 
-631 FANLVASYG
+631 
-640 L
+640 

>member
-13 ALITLFIGSLAT
+13 ALITLLIGSLAT

-39 KITNFTNVNTKYH
+39 KITNLTNVNTKYH
-52 LEYEKTKNATV
+52 LEYEKTTNATV

-76 FNEKTTENV
+76 FNEKTTENI

-165 VLIYKEEIKDNEYII
+165 ILIYKEEIKDNEYII
-180 KQKYFNGLTQTLTAK
+180 KQKYFNGLIQTLTVK

-317 KDSNYI
+317 KDSNYV

-342 TLDGST
+342 TLDGTDPNETSLVYENPILIKENT
-348 PTPAAT
+348 TIKT
-354 RSICYSGVFTVDK
+354 IIKEDK
-367 SCDVKAVAVR
+367 SYDSPVSTYNLNIGNKTDYKVYLSPSNQDGNLGVKSVGYTNEEKEMNDLSNYIEKRLKDYNIKVYRNNPNGNINLWVADSRYYGADLHIAIHSNASTNHTSKGVETWINDQTS
-377 DTYWDSDVAQESVE
+377 DTYSLANMIQSDLMNIYYDKENGNRGVKYSNGALGETRMPKFGILVE
-391 VVCETSSARVT
+391 VAHHDYLEDA
-402 GKDRFVALL
+402 KWIMD
-411 YENVLDRYA
+411 NK
-420 ARSELDYWVDR
+420 ELIG
-431 LENGSTGA
+431 NTIA
-439 DVAYGFIFSQEF
+439 DSI
-451 TNKNYSDSDYVEH
+451 
-464 LYLSLMGR
+464 L
-472 ASDTDGKNDWV
+472 
-483 THLQNGVSRKYV
+483 KY
-495 FRQFINSDEFSNLCN
+495 F
-510 AYQIDKGDVTLDEAR
+510 
-525 DENYNVT
+525 
-532 RFVVRNYKQFL
+532 
-543 GRDYDVDGLN
+543 
-553 DWTGRINGGYGL
+553 
-565 DQVAHGFVFSTE
+565 
-577 CENMN
+577 
-582 LSNEEFVKI
+582 
-591 LYRGIFDREADEAG
+591 GII
-605 LSDWT
+605 
-610 GRLNAGTS
+610 
-618 REDVFWGFANSQE
+618 
-631 FANLVASYG
+631 
-640 L
+640 

>member
-13 ALITLFIGSLAT
+13 ALITLLIGSLAT

-39 KITNFTNVNTKYH
+39 KITNLTNVNTKYH
-52 LEYEKTKNATV
+52 LEYEKTTNATV

-165 VLIYKEEIKDNEYII
+165 ILIYKEEIKDNEYII
-180 KQKYFNGLTQTLTAK
+180 KQKYFNGLTQTLTVK

-323 KENSYITLNNPNNK
+323 KENSYITLNNPNSK

-342 TLDGST
+342 TLDGTEPNETSLVYENPILIKENT
-348 PTPAAT
+348 TIKT
-354 RSICYSGVFTVDK
+354 IIKEDK
-367 SCDVKAVAVR
+367 SYNSPVSTYNLNIGNKTDYKVYLSPSNQDGNLGVKSVGYTNEEKEMNDLSNYIEKRLKDYNIKVYRNNPNGNINLWVADSRYYGADLHIAIHSNASTNHTSKGVETWINDQTS
-377 DTYWDSDVAQESVE
+377 DTYSLANMIQSDLMNIYYDKENGNRGVKYSNGALGETRMPKFGILVE
-391 VVCETSSARVT
+391 VAHHDYLEDA
-402 GKDRFVALL
+402 KWIMD
-411 YENVLDRYA
+411 NK
-420 ARSELDYWVDR
+420 ELIG
-431 LENGSTGA
+431 NTIA
-439 DVAYGFIFSQEF
+439 DSI
-451 TNKNYSDSDYVEH
+451 
-464 LYLSLMGR
+464 L
-472 ASDTDGKNDWV
+472 
-483 THLQNGVSRKYV
+483 KY
-495 FRQFINSDEFSNLCN
+495 F
-510 AYQIDKGDVTLDEAR
+510 
-525 DENYNVT
+525 
-532 RFVVRNYKQFL
+532 
-543 GRDYDVDGLN
+543 
-553 DWTGRINGGYGL
+553 
-565 DQVAHGFVFSTE
+565 
-577 CENMN
+577 
-582 LSNEEFVKI
+582 
-591 LYRGIFDREADEAG
+591 GII
-605 LSDWT
+605 
-610 GRLNAGTS
+610 
-618 REDVFWGFANSQE
+618 
-631 FANLVASYG
+631 
-640 L
+640 

>member
-13 ALITLFIGSLAT
+13 ALITLLIGSLAT

-39 KITNFTNVNTKYH
+39 KITNLTNVNTKYH
-52 LEYEKTKNATV
+52 LEYEKTTNATV

-105 YDKNGESI
+105 YDKNDESI

-165 VLIYKEEIKDNEYII
+165 ILIYKEEIKDNEYII
-180 KQKYFNGLTQTLTAK
+180 KQKYFNGLTQTLTVK

-342 TLDGST
+342 TLDGTDPNETSLVYENPILIKENT
-348 PTPAAT
+348 TIKT
-354 RSICYSGVFTVDK
+354 IIKEDK
-367 SCDVKAVAVR
+367 SYDSPVSTYSLNIGNKTDYKVYLSPSNQDGNLGVKSVGYTNEEKEMNDLSNYIEKRLKDYNIKVYRNNPNGNINLWVADSR
-377 DTYWDSDVAQESVE
+377 YYGADLHIAIHSNASTNHTSKGIETWINDQTSDTYSLANMIQSDLMNIYYDKENGNRGVKYSNGALGETRMPKFGILVE
-391 VVCETSSARVT
+391 VAHHDYLEDA
-402 GKDRFVALL
+402 KWIMD
-411 YENVLDRYA
+411 NK
-420 ARSELDYWVDR
+420 ELIG
-431 LENGSTGA
+431 NTIA
-439 DVAYGFIFSQEF
+439 DSI
-451 TNKNYSDSDYVEH
+451 
-464 LYLSLMGR
+464 L
-472 ASDTDGKNDWV
+472 
-483 THLQNGVSRKYV
+483 KY
-495 FRQFINSDEFSNLCN
+495 F
-510 AYQIDKGDVTLDEAR
+510 
-525 DENYNVT
+525 
-532 RFVVRNYKQFL
+532 
-543 GRDYDVDGLN
+543 
-553 DWTGRINGGYGL
+553 
-565 DQVAHGFVFSTE
+565 
-577 CENMN
+577 
-582 LSNEEFVKI
+582 
-591 LYRGIFDREADEAG
+591 GII
-605 LSDWT
+605 
-610 GRLNAGTS
+610 
-618 REDVFWGFANSQE
+618 
-631 FANLVASYG
+631 
-640 L
+640 

>member
-13 ALITLFIGSLAT
+13 ALITLLIGSLAT

-39 KITNFTNVNTKYH
+39 KITNLTNVNTKYH
-52 LEYEKTKNATV
+52 LEYEKTTNATV

-165 VLIYKEEIKDNEYII
+165 ILIYKEEIKDNEYII
-180 KQKYFNGLTQTLTAK
+180 KQKYFNGLTQTLTVK

-219 IVSPQNDALLDYQ
+219 IVSPQNNALLDYQ

-323 KENSYITLNNPNNK
+323 KENSYIILNNPNSK

-342 TLDGST
+342 TLDGTDPNETSLIYENPILIKENT
-348 PTPAAT
+348 TIKT
-354 RSICYSGVFTVDK
+354 IIKEDK
-367 SCDVKAVAVR
+367 SYDSPVSTYNLNIGNKTDYKVYLSPSNQDGNLGVKSVGYTNEEKEMNDLSNYIEKRLKDYNIKVYRNNPNGNINLWVADSR
-377 DTYWDSDVAQESVE
+377 YYGADLHIAIHSNASTNHTSKGIETWINDQTSDTYSLANMIQSDLMNIYYDKENGNRGVKYSNGALGETRMPKFGILVE
-391 VVCETSSARVT
+391 VAHHDYLEDA
-402 GKDRFVALL
+402 KWIMH
-411 YENVLDRYA
+411 NK
-420 ARSELDYWVDR
+420 ELIG
-431 LENGSTGA
+431 NTIA
-439 DVAYGFIFSQEF
+439 DSI
-451 TNKNYSDSDYVEH
+451 
-464 LYLSLMGR
+464 L
-472 ASDTDGKNDWV
+472 
-483 THLQNGVSRKYV
+483 KY
-495 FRQFINSDEFSNLCN
+495 F
-510 AYQIDKGDVTLDEAR
+510 
-525 DENYNVT
+525 
-532 RFVVRNYKQFL
+532 
-543 GRDYDVDGLN
+543 
-553 DWTGRINGGYGL
+553 
-565 DQVAHGFVFSTE
+565 
-577 CENMN
+577 
-582 LSNEEFVKI
+582 
-591 LYRGIFDREADEAG
+591 GII
-605 LSDWT
+605 
-610 GRLNAGTS
+610 
-618 REDVFWGFANSQE
+618 
-631 FANLVASYG
+631 
-640 L
+640 

>member
-13 ALITLFIGSLAT
+13 ALITLLIGSLAT

-39 KITNFTNVNTKYH
+39 KITNLTNVNTKYH
-52 LEYEKTKNATV
+52 LEYEKTTNATV

-76 FNEKTTENV
+76 FNEKTTENI

-146 DGELN
+146 DGKLN

-165 VLIYKEEIKDNEYII
+165 ILIYKEEIKDNEYII
-180 KQKYFNGLTQTLTAK
+180 KQKYFNGLTQTLTVK

-204 SITLYSNTS
+204 SITLYSNIS

-219 IVSPQNDALLDYQ
+219 IVSPQNNALLDYQ

-317 KDSNYI
+317 KDSNYV
-323 KENSYITLNNPNNK
+323 KENSYITLNNPNSK

-342 TLDGST
+342 TLDGTDPNETSLIYENPILIKENT
-348 PTPAAT
+348 TIKT
-354 RSICYSGVFTVDK
+354 IIKEDK
-367 SCDVKAVAVR
+367 SYDSPVSTYNLNIGNKTDYKVYLSPSNQDGNLGVKSVGYTNEEKEMNDLSNYIEKRLKDYNIKVYRNNPNGNINLWVADSR
-377 DTYWDSDVAQESVE
+377 YYGADLHIAIHSNASTSHTSKGIETWINDQTSDTYSLANMIQSDLMNIYYDKENGNRGVKYSNGALGETRMPKFGILVE
-391 VVCETSSARVT
+391 VAHHDYLEDA
-402 GKDRFVALL
+402 KWIMH
-411 YENVLDRYA
+411 NK
-420 ARSELDYWVDR
+420 ELIG
-431 LENGSTGA
+431 NTIA
-439 DVAYGFIFSQEF
+439 DSI
-451 TNKNYSDSDYVEH
+451 
-464 LYLSLMGR
+464 L
-472 ASDTDGKNDWV
+472 
-483 THLQNGVSRKYV
+483 KY
-495 FRQFINSDEFSNLCN
+495 F
-510 AYQIDKGDVTLDEAR
+510 
-525 DENYNVT
+525 
-532 RFVVRNYKQFL
+532 
-543 GRDYDVDGLN
+543 
-553 DWTGRINGGYGL
+553 
-565 DQVAHGFVFSTE
+565 
-577 CENMN
+577 
-582 LSNEEFVKI
+582 
-591 LYRGIFDREADEAG
+591 GII
-605 LSDWT
+605 
-610 GRLNAGTS
+610 
-618 REDVFWGFANSQE
+618 
-631 FANLVASYG
+631 
-640 L
+640 

>member
-13 ALITLFIGSLAT
+13 ALITLLIGSLAT

-39 KITNFTNVNTKYH
+39 KITNLTNVNTKYH
-52 LEYEKTKNATV
+52 LEYEKTTNATV

-133 LVLDNNEDYTLYI
+133 LVLDDNEDYTLYI

-165 VLIYKEEIKDNEYII
+165 ILIYKEEIKDNEYII
-180 KQKYFNGLTQTLTAK
+180 KQKYFNGLTQTLTVK

-204 SITLYSNTS
+204 SITLYSNIS

-219 IVSPQNDALLDYQ
+219 IVSPQNNALLDYQ

-323 KENSYITLNNPNNK
+323 KENSYITLNNPNSK

-342 TLDGST
+342 TLDGTDPNETSLVYENPILIKENT
-348 PTPAAT
+348 TIKT
-354 RSICYSGVFTVDK
+354 IIKEDK
-367 SCDVKAVAVR
+367 SYDSPVSTYNLNIGNKTDYKVYLSPSNQDGNLGVKSVGYTNEEKEMNDLSNYIEKRLKDYNIKVYRNNPNGNINLWVADSR
-377 DTYWDSDVAQESVE
+377 YYGADLHIAIHSNASTNHTSKGIETWINDQTSDTYSLANMIQSDLMNIYYDKENGNRGVKYSNGALGETRMPKFGILVE
-391 VVCETSSARVT
+391 VAHHDYLEDA
-402 GKDRFVALL
+402 KWIMH
-411 YENVLDRYA
+411 NK
-420 ARSELDYWVDR
+420 ELIG
-431 LENGSTGA
+431 NTIA
-439 DVAYGFIFSQEF
+439 DSI
-451 TNKNYSDSDYVEH
+451 
-464 LYLSLMGR
+464 L
-472 ASDTDGKNDWV
+472 
-483 THLQNGVSRKYV
+483 KY
-495 FRQFINSDEFSNLCN
+495 F
-510 AYQIDKGDVTLDEAR
+510 
-525 DENYNVT
+525 
-532 RFVVRNYKQFL
+532 
-543 GRDYDVDGLN
+543 
-553 DWTGRINGGYGL
+553 
-565 DQVAHGFVFSTE
+565 
-577 CENMN
+577 
-582 LSNEEFVKI
+582 
-591 LYRGIFDREADEAG
+591 GII
-605 LSDWT
+605 
-610 GRLNAGTS
+610 
-618 REDVFWGFANSQE
+618 
-631 FANLVASYG
+631 
-640 L
+640 

>member
-13 ALITLFIGSLAT
+13 ALITLLIGSLAT

-39 KITNFTNVNTKYH
+39 KITNLTNVNTKYH
-52 LEYEKTKNATV
+52 LEYEKTTNATV

-133 LVLDNNEDYTLYI
+133 LVLDDNEDYTLYI

-165 VLIYKEEIKDNEYII
+165 ILIYKEEIKDNEYII
-180 KQKYFNGLTQTLTAK
+180 KQKYFNGLTQTLTVK

-219 IVSPQNDALLDYQ
+219 IVSPQNNALLDYQ

-317 KDSNYI
+317 KDSNYV
-323 KENSYITLNNPNNK
+323 KENSYITLNNPNSK

-342 TLDGST
+342 TLDGTDPNETSLVYENPILIKENT
-348 PTPAAT
+348 TIKT
-354 RSICYSGVFTVDK
+354 IIKEDK
-367 SCDVKAVAVR
+367 SYDSPVSTYNLNIGNKTDYKVYLSPSNQDGNLGVKSVGYTNEEKEMNDLSNYIEKRLKDYNIKVYRNNPNGNINLWVADSR
-377 DTYWDSDVAQESVE
+377 YYGADLHIAIHSNASTNHTSKGIETWINDQTSDTYSLANMIQSDLMNIYYDKEDGNRGVKYSNGALGETRMPKFGILVE
-391 VVCETSSARVT
+391 VAHHDYLEDA
-402 GKDRFVALL
+402 KWIMH
-411 YENVLDRYA
+411 NK
-420 ARSELDYWVDR
+420 ELIG
-431 LENGSTGA
+431 NTIA
-439 DVAYGFIFSQEF
+439 DSI
-451 TNKNYSDSDYVEH
+451 
-464 LYLSLMGR
+464 L
-472 ASDTDGKNDWV
+472 
-483 THLQNGVSRKYV
+483 KY
-495 FRQFINSDEFSNLCN
+495 F
-510 AYQIDKGDVTLDEAR
+510 
-525 DENYNVT
+525 
-532 RFVVRNYKQFL
+532 
-543 GRDYDVDGLN
+543 
-553 DWTGRINGGYGL
+553 
-565 DQVAHGFVFSTE
+565 
-577 CENMN
+577 
-582 LSNEEFVKI
+582 
-591 LYRGIFDREADEAG
+591 GII
-605 LSDWT
+605 
-610 GRLNAGTS
+610 
-618 REDVFWGFANSQE
+618 
-631 FANLVASYG
+631 
-640 L
+640 

>member
-13 ALITLFIGSLAT
+13 ALITLLIGSLAT

-39 KITNFTNVNTKYH
+39 KITNLTNVNTKYH
-52 LEYEKTKNATV
+52 LEYEKTTNATV

-105 YDKNGESI
+105 YDKNGKSI

-165 VLIYKEEIKDNEYII
+165 ILIYKEEIKDNEYII
-180 KQKYFNGLTQTLTAK
+180 KQKYFNGLTQTLTVK

-219 IVSPQNDALLDYQ
+219 IVSPQNNALLDYQ

-290 DYESYSKEATVSF
+290 DYESYSKEAIVSF

-317 KDSNYI
+317 KDSNYV
-323 KENSYITLNNPNNK
+323 KENSYITLNNPNSK

-342 TLDGST
+342 TLDGTDPNETSLVYENPILIKENT
-348 PTPAAT
+348 TIKT
-354 RSICYSGVFTVDK
+354 IIKEDK
-367 SCDVKAVAVR
+367 SYDSPVSTYNLNIGNKTDYKVYLSPSNQDGNLGVKSVGYTNEEKEMNDLSNYIEKRLKDYNIKVYRNNPNGNINLWVADSRYYGADLHIAIHSNASTNHTSKGVETWINDQTS
-377 DTYWDSDVAQESVE
+377 DTYSLANMIQSDLMNIYYDKENGNRGVKYSNGALGETRMPKFGILVE
-391 VVCETSSARVT
+391 VAHHDYLEDA
-402 GKDRFVALL
+402 KWIMD
-411 YENVLDRYA
+411 NK
-420 ARSELDYWVDR
+420 ELIG
-431 LENGSTGA
+431 NTIA
-439 DVAYGFIFSQEF
+439 DSI
-451 TNKNYSDSDYVEH
+451 
-464 LYLSLMGR
+464 L
-472 ASDTDGKNDWV
+472 
-483 THLQNGVSRKYV
+483 KY
-495 FRQFINSDEFSNLCN
+495 F
-510 AYQIDKGDVTLDEAR
+510 
-525 DENYNVT
+525 
-532 RFVVRNYKQFL
+532 
-543 GRDYDVDGLN
+543 
-553 DWTGRINGGYGL
+553 
-565 DQVAHGFVFSTE
+565 
-577 CENMN
+577 
-582 LSNEEFVKI
+582 
-591 LYRGIFDREADEAG
+591 GII
-605 LSDWT
+605 
-610 GRLNAGTS
+610 
-618 REDVFWGFANSQE
+618 
-631 FANLVASYG
+631 
-640 L
+640 